1 MPLMIPKP
9 FQKTAHKTAS
19 LVYNNGNTLMP
30 YLTSRTRRALPL
42 AGLFSL
48 LLLLPLL
55 GAPARAD
62 APVTLRFR
70 YWGDFKEINVIHKT
84 IEAFERAH
92 PGVTV
97 HDERLPAG
105 DEYAQKL
112 LVEQAAGLTPDVI
125 FCGGNYA
132 SFAGRG
138 VLQDLTPYV
147 QQDPAV
153 KLSAY
158 YPEMVRS
165 FQRGGKLY
173 ALPRDIAPEGLVY
186 YNKSL
191 FDRAHLPY
199 PDGSWTWDYTP
210 HPERGA
216 KDFLTVAQKLTQR
229 GGPSG
234 TLTYGYSAG
243 DNSFT
248 MNNFVYSSGA
258 SFVDNPQFPATL
270 RYSDPR
276 VVKAIQLTQDLMGRY
291 NVSPSAVD
299 LASSGVGS
307 HELFAQGR
315 IAMYVTGIWEV
326 PRFRTEIKDF
336 DWDIAAFPAGPTG
349 LHGVASGGS
358 GYGMAA
364 SSPHKKE
371 AWELIKYLAGPVG
384 LSNLAQSG
392 LAQPAI
398 AKLADSPLWLDNA
411 RPKNRKLTIEEVP
424 YGHFDVQSPYWP
436 EVAAIINPKLQ
447 LVWNGTLN
455 AQQAVNEFEGPAQ
468 AKLDALN
475 HPPYHP
481 RLNWGWGGLAMALLV
496 AGLVG
501 WVWAGARSD
510 IKAGKVSASGEETR
524 AGFAFVSPWLLGT
537 AIFLLGPMLVSLLL
551 AFSSWDMIA
560 PAQWVGG
567 GNFAEMGHDDR
578 FWKSLSVT
586 LLYTVFSVPLGVAG
600 SLGLALLLN
609 TKIKGQ
615 SVFRT
620 LYYLPAVASAV
631 AASLI
636 WLRLFNPESGLLN
649 YALGVLHLTPLMSAL
664 GLTDPTK
671 GYVNWLGSEKTALGS
686 LVVMSIWGVGGGM
699 VIFLAGLQGVPQS
712 YYEAAELDGANV
724 WQKFRHV
731 TLPLLTPTIFFT
743 LIIGIIASFQTFTQ
757 GFVMTQGGPNN
768 ATLFYALYLYEN
780 AFQFLKMGYASAL
793 AWVLFLIILV
803 FTALQMKMSG
813 WVHYEGQ
820 TK

>member
-1 MPLMIPKP
+1 MKH
-9 FQKTAHKTAS
+9 TS
-19 LVYNNGNTLMP
+19 TL
-30 YLTSRTRRALPL
+30 TRRALSP
-42 AGLFSL
+42 AGLL
-48 LLLLPLL
+48 LFVLLFGLLPRT
-55 GAPARAD
+55 AHAD
-62 APVTLRFR
+62 GSPPITLRFR
-70 YWGDFKEINVIHKT
+70 YWGDFKEIGIIHKT
-84 IEAFERAH
+84 IQAFERDH

-105 DEYAQKL
+105 DEYSQKL

-125 FCGGNYA
+125 FCGTGNYA
-132 SFAGRG
+132 GFAERG
-138 VLQDLTPYV
+138 VMADLTPYV
-147 QQDPAV
+147 QHDPSV
-153 KLSAY
+153 KLAEY
-158 YPEMVRS
+158 YPEVV
-165 FQRGGKLY
+165 QALQQNGKLY

-186 YNKSL
+186 YNKTL
-191 FDRAHLPY
+191 FDKAHMPY
-199 PDGSWTWDYTP
+199 PNGSWSWDYTP
-210 HPERGA
+210 HPERGM
-216 KDFLTVAQKLTQR
+216 KDFLTVAQKLTQH
-229 GGPSG
+229 SS
-234 TLTYGYSAG
+234 TYGRTVFGYGAG

-248 MNNFVYSSGA
+248 MNNFVFSSGA
-258 SFVDNPQFPATL
+258 AFVDKTQGPTKL
-270 RYSDPR
+270 LYSDPR
-276 VVKAIQLTQDLMGRY
+276 VVKAIQLTQDLASKY

-299 LASSGVGS
+299 LASSGVQS
-307 HELFAQGR
+307 HDLFAQGK

-336 DWDIAAFPAGPTG
+336 SWDIAAFPAGPTG

-364 SSPHKKE
+364 TSAHKKE
-371 AWELIKYLAGPVG
+371 AWELVKYLAGPVG

-398 AKLADSPLWLDNA
+398 GRLANSSLWLDNA
-411 RPKNRKLTIEEVP
+411 APHNRKLTIEEVP
-424 YGHFDVQSPYWP
+424 YGHFDVASPVWP
-436 EVAAIINPKLQ
+436 EITAIINPKLQ

-455 AQQAVNEFEGPAQ
+455 AQQAVDAFQGPAQ
-468 AKLDALN
+468 AKLDSLN

-481 RLNWGWGGLAMALLV
+481 ALNWGWGGLAMALLV
-496 AGLVG
+496 LGLIG
-501 WVWAGARSD
+501 WVWQGARSD
-510 IKAGKVSASGEETR
+510 IKAGKVSASREETR
-524 AGFAFVSPWLLGT
+524 AGFAFVSPWLVGT
-537 AIFLLGPMLVSLLL
+537 VIFLLGPMLVSLLL
-551 AFSSWDMIA
+551 AFSSWDMIS
-560 PAQWVGG
+560 PAKWVGG
-567 GNFAEMGHDDR
+567 GNFAEMSHDDR
-578 FWKSLSVT
+578 FWKSLTVT
-586 LLYTVFSVPLGVAG
+586 LLYTVFSVPIGVAG

-615 SVFRT
+615 SIFRT

-649 YALGVLHLTPLMSAL
+649 YGLSVLHLNGAMGAL
-664 GLTDPTK
+664 GLTDPVK

-686 LVVMSIWGVGGGM
+686 LVVMSLWGIGGGM
-699 VIFLAGLQGVPQS
+699 VIYLAGLQGIPQS

-724 WQKFRHV
+724 WQKFKHV

-768 ATLFYALYLYEN
+768 ATLFYALYLYQS